1 MVRPGF
7 TSQAMMPRKITL
19 YHFTDAKNL
28 PSIGERGLVPAPLLA
43 FDRPNEQAVWLTLR
57 PMLATELGDVMLTV
71 QVDLFDRALC
81 DDPEP
86 DPYFKRPGWFI
97 YHGTIPPEKIAFP
110 DPA

>member
-1 MVRPGF
+1 
-7 TSQAMMPRKITL
+7 
-19 YHFTDAKNL
+19 
-28 PSIGERGLVPAPLLA
+28 
-43 FDRPNEQAVWLTLR
+43 
-57 PMLATELGDVMLTV
+57 MLATELGDVMLTV

-97 YHGTIPPEKIAFP
+97 YHGTIPPEKIVFP